1 MTETFIILYQF
12 DRGGYM
18 YSSKVNV
25 HDDADIFVRFVL
37 GLASDGQD
45 LGFDPSIYWKD
56 NKRWIDTVD
65 DLGNPITCR
74 IEGNKP
80 SYFRNTIIGRAS
92 SCWKIKH
99 KGVSYLAKDVWR
111 SPDRPAEWEFLQ
123 VAKGCAGVVEMYSYE
138 TREVTIAQ
146 LRGLVGA
153 YEDPDLKQKD
163 RKWSRATVVCY
174 SGRKL
179 DDFDTGLE
187 LLEAALDI
195 TCGHKSLWDRCILH
209 RDFSINNLL
218 FGNRIGFHGVIID
231 LDMAIWTD
239 RPEQP
244 DDFRT
249 GTRLFQS
256 ISVLRG
262 YPQREETIED
272 ARRRAHPHDP
282 YDDLESL
289 FLLLAWILFG
299 LDAPKRLKS
308 PRPDFLDRWDTHNIQ
323 AAADSK
329 ESFSLVPLRRY
340 PMAPQFNPIFPVLL
354 ENLRQELVP
363 VIIAKGCSAS
373 VNMRQKLLKDR
384 HPDAAQFYDRFI
396 GHISTAINAYS
407 ASQSTVPLGH
417 IRPLMGPPDDGAS
430 SAVNT
435 PFTSPL
441 EDKEKRRAI
450 PNIANLAGYGQRPAL
465 PIADHPFSE
474 IFDDGPPP
482 TSRKRTLED
491 DEEPNDT
498 NQPATPTKPTKVR
511 KEKEGTTA
519 SSTIATNLSRE
530 GSPRPSSSTPALE

>member
-18 YSSKVNV
+18 YSSKINV
-25 HDDADIFVRFVL
+25 HDDAEIFVRFVL

-74 IEGNKP
+74 IEGDKP

-123 VAKGCAGVVEMYSYE
+123 AAKGCAGVVEMYSYE

-146 LRGLVGA
+146 LRGLVGVF
-153 YEDPDLKQKD
+153 EDLKNKD

-174 SGRKL
+174 NGRRL
-179 DDFDTGLE
+179 DAFDTGLE

-195 TCGHKSLWDRCILH
+195 TRGHKNLWDVHILH

-218 FGNRIGFHGVIID
+218 FGNRVGFRGVIID

-262 YPQREETIED
+262 YPQPDETMQQ
-272 ARRRAHPHDP
+272 ARHRAHPHD
-282 YDDLESL
+282 YRDDLESL

-299 LDAPKRLKS
+299 FEMPKVRKS
-308 PRPDFLDRWDTHNIQ
+308 KTPRFLERWDTNDTEG
-323 AAADSK
+323 AAESK
-329 ESFSLVPLRRY
+329 ESF
-340 PMAPQFNPIFPVLL
+340 
-354 ENLRQELVP
+354 
-363 VIIAKGCSAS
+363 
-373 VNMRQKLLKDR
+373 
-384 HPDAAQFYDRFI
+384 
-396 GHISTAINAYS
+396 AI
-407 ASQSTVPLGH
+407 
-417 IRPLMGPPDDGAS
+417 
-430 SAVNT
+430 
-435 PFTSPL
+435 
-441 EDKEKRRAI
+441 
-450 PNIANLAGYGQRPAL
+450 
-465 PIADHPFSE
+465 
-474 IFDDGPPP
+474 
-482 TSRKRTLED
+482 
-491 DEEPNDT
+491 
-498 NQPATPTKPTKVR
+498 
-511 KEKEGTTA
+511 
-519 SSTIATNLSRE
+519 
-530 GSPRPSSSTPALE
+530 